1 MPSLISTLIQTQKSA
16 TRAEIGTVSSRNSD
30 GSYNIRIG
38 GRTIR
43 ARSVLSA
50 GITAGSKVVTVKTSE
65 ERYIIGKDHIRKKG
79 QITIPVD

>member
-1 MPSLISTLIQTQKSA
+1 MPSLISSLIEPQTAKFK
-16 TRAEIGTVSSRNSD
+16 AEIGTVSSQNSD

-50 GITAGSKVVTVKTSE
+50 GITAGSKVITVKTSE
-65 ERYIIGKDHIRKKG
+65 ERYIIGKDHVRKKG
-79 QITIPVD
+79 QVTIPVD